1 MNEPIEEVY
10 FNWLYSKVARVDVP
24 TPSLN
29 YYTLIRTLHSV
40 EFVYICQGD
49 ENRAADGLDIR
60 HEFLAQA
67 QLPQEPNW
75 LNVPCSVFE
84 MMLALARRAE
94 FQTDISAREWFWIFV
109 TNLFG
114 DGDLSDATRHNVK
127 AINDVLD
134 QFLWRTYLP
143 DGRGGMFPLSR
154 TNYDQR
160 KVEIWYQFN
169 EYLVDNE
176 I

>member
-24 TPSLN
+24 TPSLT
-29 YYTLIRTLHSV
+29 YYTLLRSIHSV
-40 EFVYICQGD
+40 EFVYVVQGD

-67 QLPQEPNW
+67 HLSQDPNW
-75 LNVPCSVFE
+75 LNFPCSVFE
-84 MMLALARRAE
+84 MMFALARRAE

>member
-24 TPSLN
+24 TPSLT
-29 YYTLIRTLHSV
+29 YYTLIRALHSV
-40 EFVYICQGD
+40 EFVWVVQGD

-67 QLPQEPNW
+67 HLPQDSHW
-75 LNVPCSVFE
+75 LGIPCSVFE

-94 FQTDISAREWFWIFV
+94 FQTDITAKEWFWIFV
-109 TNLFG
+109 VNLFG
-114 DGDLSDATRHNVK
+114 HDDLSDAAHPNVK
-127 AINDVLD
+127 SINDILD
-134 QFLWRTYLP
+134 QFLWRTYLH